1 MKQSGIVLGVLAA
14 LAIALVPVA
23 ASAQA
28 EYPNRPIKMTVPF
41 AAGGVVDVIGRL
53 WACNTHLF
61 PGGGLSLFASF
72 RVFLDDHGLRLDDV
86 PEICSRMLTPER
98 RATHKFAS
106 DFFTDLAAIV
116 AETVRRRRA
125 EADQQTRR
133 REDIQ
138 TRHLAASPRLLIE
151 SLRSQIGRGVE
162 ESEESA

>member
-1 MKQSGIVLGVLAA
+1 MSNITPRHLAPQ
-14 LAIALVPVA
+14 LVDPGDPKANSNPTLV
-23 ASAQA
+23 
-28 EYPNRPIKMTVPF
+28 VPF
-41 AAGGVVDVIGRL
+41 EVRAVIGRL